1 MNFSRRYNY
10 FATGSI
16 NGIINVW
23 DFKMSKMIDTNY
35 IKSYKPINYN
45 VICVDLF
52 PVLSNAYS
60 NGEIFL
66 WKHCQIGD

>member
-16 NGIINVW
+16 NGIINVR

-45 VICVDLF
+45 VIVLTFFLF
-52 PVLSNAYS
+52 
-60 NGEIFL
+60 
-66 WKHCQIGD
+66 